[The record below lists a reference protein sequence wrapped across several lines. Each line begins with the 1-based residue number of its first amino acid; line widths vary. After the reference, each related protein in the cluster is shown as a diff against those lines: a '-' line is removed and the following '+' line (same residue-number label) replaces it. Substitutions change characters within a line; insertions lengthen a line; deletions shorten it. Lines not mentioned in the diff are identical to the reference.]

1 MPKFKVAVAE
11 GSVADST
18 WIDGLARD
26 MNMELVIGSV
36 KTVDDIR
43 KLTEG
48 CDALMVT
55 LHKMD
60 AEKIASLPMSIKC
73 IARMGVGLDTIDL
86 EAAVAAKIA
95 VIFQPNYAIDEVANH
110 AFAMMMALHRGL
122 FSANEIVHENNWG
135 IATQVGEITSLQD
148 ATVGVVGCGRI
159 GQAII
164 ERLQPFVKRVV
175 GFDVAAPANL
185 HGVEMVSNLD
195 ELLTQSQLVTLHA
208 PYLPS
213 THHMIDAEQMS
224 LMPKG
229 AILVNVSRGGL
240 INEEALADALESGH
254 LSGAGLDVFQ
264 TEPLPINS
272 ILRNTKNLIMSPHIA
287 WYSRSSGP
295 RLSKW
300 SIEDLFT
307 FLTEQRIT
315 EGSFAVGPFQSREED

>member
-1 MPKFKVAVAE
+1 MATFKIAVSE

-18 WIDGLARD
+18 WIDGLARELD
-26 MNMELVIGSV
+26 MELVVGPV
-36 KTVDDIR
+36 ETAEDVR
-43 KLTEG
+43 KLTQG

-55 LHKMD
+55 LHKMT
-60 AEKIASLPMSIKC
+60 AEKIAALPASVKC

-86 EAAVAAKIA
+86 EAAAAARVA

-122 FSANEIVHENNWG
+122 FSANEIVHKNNWG

-185 HGVEMVSNLD
+185 RGVEMVSSLD
-195 ELLTQSQLVTLHA
+195 ELLSQSQLVTLHA

-213 THHMIDAEQMS
+213 THHMIDAEQMA
-224 LMPKG
+224 LMPRG

-240 INEEALADALESGH
+240 INEAALANALESGH

-264 TEPLPINS
+264 TEPLPADS
-272 ILRNTKNLIMSPHIA
+272 ILRNTKNLVMTPHIA

-300 SIEDLFT
+300 SIEDLST
-307 FLTEQRIT
+307 FLTEERIT
-315 EGSFAVGPFQSREED
+315 EGKFAVGPFASREGV